1 MLIVDVNHSIKKGKS
16 MASGNGNGFGID
28 PKWNSYIDTTVRE
41 TLEALGQKITS
52 LGLSESEQWHAE
64 LATATALIYA
74 GYTIV
79 WGYTEENTAKTKEF
93 ADVTISRFFAGL
105 GDSNEQASE

>member
-1 MLIVDVNHSIKKGKS
+1 

-41 TLEALGQKITS
+41 TLESLGQKVSS

-79 WGYTEENTAKTKEF
+79 WGYTDESATKTKEF
-93 ADVTISRFFAGL
+93 AEVTIARFFAGL
-105 GDSNEQASE
+105 TDGSGQS